1 MDDDQ
6 PEDRYAFVDR
16 AAEANALHRPVVI
29 EGGVVSRPAG
39 EHTATVHSYLRH
51 LRAQG
56 LECVPEPL
64 GVAGG
69 TETLRFIEGADGGDG
84 WWHQH
89 TDQGLASAARLLRRI
104 HDAGA
109 GWSPPEDAA
118 WGARTVAGDDVVPCH
133 GDPGPWN
140 FIWRDQEAVALIDWD
155 YLHPAPRVTDVAY
168 ALRWFAPLRADEHA
182 LEWHHFP
189 EVPDRA
195 ARVRTFVEAY
205 SDLPDFDVVD
215 AVVERMMAVVELMRD
230 LAARGVEPQRTW
242 VADGAVEADLEEI
255 AWIEEHREM
264 LGQ

>member
-1 MDDDQ
+1 MTD
-6 PEDRYAFVDR
+6 PEDRYAAVDR

-29 EGGVVSRPAG
+29 EDGVVSRPAG
-39 EHTATVHSYLRH
+39 KHTATVHSYLRH

-64 GVAGG
+64 GVADG

-109 GWSPPEDAA
+109 GWSPPEDAV
-118 WGARTVAGDDVVPCH
+118 WGARPVAGEDVVPCH

-205 SDLPDFDVVD
+205 GDLPDFDVVD
-215 AVVERMMAVVELMRD
+215 AVVERMQAVIELMRD

-255 AWIEEHREM
+255 AWIEQHREM
-264 LGQ
+264 LGR